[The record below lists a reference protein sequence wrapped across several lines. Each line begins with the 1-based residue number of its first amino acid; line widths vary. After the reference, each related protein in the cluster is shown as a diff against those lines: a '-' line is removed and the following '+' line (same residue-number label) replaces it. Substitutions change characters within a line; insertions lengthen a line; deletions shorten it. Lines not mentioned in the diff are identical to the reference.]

1 MSFDLFTNSQTQ
13 IIQSIMVENPSNY
26 VEPQVAPIEAENTY
40 ICHNTDSYHN
50 FPHHQLAETTAYPI
64 NNCPGIQINTSPTF
78 DVSNGVPAMELWP
91 GDQNFNVEFS
101 KAQDKTKATPWIVS
115 QTRCAI

>member
-1 MSFDLFTNSQTQ
+1 
-13 IIQSIMVENPSNY
+13 
-26 VEPQVAPIEAENTY
+26 
-40 ICHNTDSYHN
+40 
-50 FPHHQLAETTAYPI
+50 
-64 NNCPGIQINTSPTF
+64 
-78 DVSNGVPAMELWP
+78 MELWP